1 MKSPEE
7 SKQTSQAEESAS
19 SDNQVF
25 TYSQEEIQRIL
36 IEKQERFKELSAI
49 NKTTAILK
57 EDKPISDM
65 LTEIVKILPPAFQYD
80 EYTVSK
86 IKYGKEEFVSGSDY
100 KKTPYVLKKS
110 FETIDGKEGVI
121 EVNYL
126 KKFPEADEGPFIIEE
141 RHLINNLSSIISGH
155 LNTIIGKD
163 LLKKS
168 AQKEEEESE
177 DERHRISHSAMS
189 RQLLQKFLK
198 KHNSDRDIYHDLMQ
212 FKVREI
218 LLVANL
224 YDAFIIEQEGK
235 FFEQVTGEYYQLN
248 LSSAPRITGVS
259 TPEEA
264 LEKLQEK
271 YFDLVIVMMG
281 IDKSTPIQ
289 LSRIIKQIYHSLPVF
304 LLLNNNSD
312 IALFEDGSKNIT
324 SIDKI
329 FVWNGDSNVFLAMV
343 KYLEDKANVKNDIAI
358 GLVRVILLVEDSAK
372 YYSRYLPVLYSIVIE
387 QTRQLIEEVNTDEL
401 YKLLK
406 MRARPKIILASTFEE
421 AVSMFNEYKDNL
433 LCLISDVKFEK
444 DGKLDDE
451 AGLALLSYAKTVIP
465 DLPAVLQSS
474 DTENSQK
481 AYELRTTFINKN
493 SDTLKQDLR
502 SFINYFLGFG
512 NFVYKD
518 ESGRKDIAVARSMN
532 EFQKHLKTIPEPSL
546 IYHAKKNHF
555 SHWLMARGEIQIAKK
570 IKPLR
575 VDDFKSPGTLRNF
588 LIDMVEQCI
597 HDKKKG
603 KVVNFEESALLD
615 ESNIVRLAPGS
626 LGGKGRGLAFIN
638 MLINNFDFNEL
649 VPDMKITS
657 PRTSIIGT
665 EEFENFIHNN
675 NIYDKVYVETD
686 YNKVKDLFLK
696 GKLSDGLIKKLRSYL
711 ENINNPLAIRSSSLF
726 EDSLMQP
733 FAGIFDT
740 FLLPNNHPDIEVRL
754 QQMMNAIK
762 MVFAS
767 IFSPTARAYFNAVN
781 YKIEEEKMAIAIQE
795 VVGNQYENYFYP
807 HISGVAQSYNFYPFS
822 YMKPEEGFG
831 VVAVGLGK
839 YVVEGEKTY
848 RFSPVHP
855 QLEMYTPKEL
865 FKNSQVHFYA
875 IDLDKKDLNILEG
888 EDAGLIKLEIDKAE
902 QHGTLKH
909 CASVYDISNERI
921 IPGITESG
929 PRILNFAN
937 ILKYDYV
944 PLAKSIEVI
953 IDIVSEAM
961 GTPIEIE
968 FAIDLTKN
976 EEGQASFYL
985 LQIKP
990 LIKNIMDTEI
1000 SIDKIDNERLLL
1012 YSENGMGNGR
1022 ITGIY
1027 DVVYVDVESF
1037 DNLKT
1042 EKMRDEIAELNDILG
1057 KEKRKYILVGPGR
1070 WGTRDKFIGIPVAW
1084 SQISNAKIIV
1094 EISLEDFPLDASLGS
1109 HFFHNVISMN
1119 VGYFSV
1125 KHNDLIDFINWDKL
1139 KECEVINK
1147 TEHFRHVRFEES
1159 LEIIMDG
1166 KSKASLV
1173 YFGEKNDNKSDDEKN

>member
-1 MKSPEE
+1 MKSPKETRLMKKIE
-7 SKQTSQAEESAS
+7 NETGSLDQS
-19 SDNQVF
+19 F
-25 TYSQEEIQRIL
+25 IYSQEEIQKIL
-36 IEKQERFKELSAI
+36 LEKQERFKELSAI
-49 NKTTAILK
+49 NKTNSILK
-57 EDKPISDM
+57 EDRPIDEM
-65 LTEIVKILPPAFQYD
+65 LKEIVKVLPPAFQYND
-80 EYTVSK
+80 DTVSR
-86 IKYGKEEFVSGSDY
+86 IKYGKEEYICGTNF
-100 KKTPYVLKKS
+100 KKTPWVLKKS
-110 FETIDGKEGVI
+110 FETIDGKEGHI
-121 EVNYL
+121 EAYYL
-126 KKFPEADEGPFIIEE
+126 KKHPEADEGPFLIEE
-141 RHLINNLSSIISGH
+141 KHLINNLSSIISGH

-163 LLKKS
+163 LLKQS
-168 AQKEEEESE
+168 AQKEKEQSEEDKE
-177 DERHRISHSAMS
+177 RISHSAMS

-224 YDAFIIEQEGK
+224 YDAFIIEQEGR

-281 IDKSTPIQ
+281 IDKETPIQ
-289 LSRIIKQIYHSLPVF
+289 LSRIIKQIYHQLPVF

-343 KYLEDKANVKNDIAI
+343 KYLEDKANVKNDISI

-406 MRARPKIILASTFEE
+406 MRARPKILLASSFEE
-421 AVSMFNEYKDNL
+421 AVNMFNEYKDNL

-444 DGKLDDE
+444 DGKLDDQ
-451 AGLALLSYAKTVIP
+451 AGLSLLSYAKSEIP

-474 DTENSQK
+474 DPENSQK

-518 ESGRKDIAVARSMN
+518 ETGRKDIAIARSMN
-532 EFQKHLKTIPEPSL
+532 EFQKHLKTIPEKSL

-570 IKPLR
+570 IKPLK
-575 VDDFKSPGTLRNF
+575 VDDFKGPGGLREY
-588 LIDMVEQCI
+588 LINMVEQCI

-603 KVVNFEESALLD
+603 KVINFEESALLD

-649 VPDMKITS
+649 VPEINITS
-657 PRTSIIGT
+657 PKTSIVGT
-665 EEFENFIHNN
+665 EEFETFIHKN
-675 NIYDKVYVETD
+675 NIYDKIYSEKD
-686 YNKVKDLFLK
+686 YGLIKKLFLD
-696 GKLSDGLIKKLRSYL
+696 GKLSDGFIKKLRSYL
-711 ENINNPLAIRSSSLF
+711 SVIKTPLAIRSSSLF

-740 FLLPNNHPDIEVRL
+740 FLLPNNHPELEVRL
-754 QQMMNAIK
+754 EQTMNAIK

-767 IFSPTARAYFNAVN
+767 IFSPTARAYFDAVN
-781 YKIEEEKMAIAIQE
+781 YKIEEENMGVAIQE
-795 VVGNQYENYFYP
+795 VVGNRYDDCFYP

-822 YMKPEEGFG
+822 YMKPEEGFA
-831 VVAVGLGK
+831 VTAVGLGK

-848 RFSPVHP
+848 RFSPAHP

-875 IDLDKKDLNILEG
+875 IDLNKKDINIMEG
-888 EDAGLIKLEIDKAE
+888 EDAGLIKLEVDKAE
-902 QHGTLKH
+902 EHGTLKH
-909 CASVYDISNERI
+909 CASVYDVSNERT
-921 IPGITESG
+921 IPGITQDG
-929 PRILNFAN
+929 PRVINFAN
-937 ILKYDYV
+937 ILKYDYI

-953 IDIVSEAM
+953 LDIVSEAM

-968 FAIDLTKN
+968 FAVDLNKDQ
-976 EEGQASFYL
+976 EGKASFYL

-990 LIKNIMDTEI
+990 LIKNIIDTEI
-1000 SIDKIDNERLLL
+1000 TIDKIDNERLLL

-1022 ITGIY
+1022 TTGLY
-1027 DVVYVDVESF
+1027 DVIYVDMDKF

-1042 EKMRDEIAELNDILG
+1042 EKMRDEIDELNEMMG
-1057 KEKRKYILVGPGR
+1057 KENRKYVLIGPGR

-1084 SQISNAKIIV
+1084 SQISNARIIV
-1094 EISLEDFPLDASLGS
+1094 EVSMEDFPLDASLGS

-1139 KECEVINK
+1139 QSCEMINE
-1147 TEHFRHVRFEES
+1147 TQHFKHVRFKKP

-1166 KSKASLV
+1166 KKKASLI
-1173 YFGEKNDNKSDDEKN
+1173 YFNE